1 MSTSRLRALPRARNL
16 VAASLTGLLLV
27 SAAACSDDAD
37 AGSASGGDTTRTLHV
52 GQLGSSKVTEALL
65 EAAGESEGLDYA
77 VDYSL
82 FPTGGGGFLEAVPS
96 GSVDVALMADTPPIF
111 GQVAGVETK
120 IVGVQTTLVDDEST
134 VEIFAPAD
142 SDIDSAADLEGKKVA
157 LTEGTI
163 LQYTVL
169 KALEEEGLSYDD
181 ITAVNLP
188 PADAVTAYQS
198 GDVDAVAALGPQ
210 LAQLTAAGDTVVA
223 DGVGTTTGYQYAV
236 ATSAALAD
244 EQKMDDLT
252 DYLERVGRAQA
263 WAAENR
269 DVWAENYAEVIGL
282 PVEIAQILVD
292 RESYEWV
299 PIDDEVVAA
308 QQEQADAYTDLGLI
322 ETELDVAEEFDDRL
336 NSTLA
341 GK

>member
-1 MSTSRLRALPRARNL
+1 MAAAL
-16 VAASLTGLLLV
+16 AAVLLLGA
-27 SAAACSDDAD
+27 SACSDDASAD
-37 AGSASGGDTTRTLHV
+37 GAGGGDRTLNV
-52 GQLGSSKVTEALL
+52 GQLGASRVNEALL
-65 EAAGESEGLDYA
+65 EASGEGDGMEYA
-77 VDYSL
+77 VEYSL

-120 IVGVQTTLVDDEST
+120 VVGVQTSVVEGAST

-142 SDIDSAADLEGKKVA
+142 SGIESAADLAGKTVA

-169 KALEEEGLSYDD
+169 KALEEEGLSYND
-181 ITAVNLP
+181 ITPVNLP

-210 LAQLTAAGDTVVA
+210 LAQLTAAGDVVVA

-244 EQKMDDLT
+244 DQKVEDIT
-252 DYLERVGRAQA
+252 DYLVRIGRAQE
-263 WAAENR
+263 WAAENKETW
-269 DVWAENYAEVIGL
+269 VETYAEVTGL

-292 RESYEWV
+292 RESYAWL
-299 PIDDEVVAA
+299 PIDDSVIAA
-308 QQEQADAYTDLGLI
+308 QQEQADAYTGLGLI
-322 ETELDVAEEFDDRL
+322 ESELDVSQQFDDRL
-336 NSTLA
+336 NGALA
-341 GK
+341 GE